1 MPPAI
6 AFLRLNDREVLA
18 NKLLFATA
26 ANERDSNNEDHC
38 RKSTSNG
45 DTDLLGQWLLHIFT
59 QGPSHQRDECI
70 VADNLMVDGEQAPL
84 IV

>member
-26 ANERDSNNEDHC
+26 ANEGDSNNDNEDHC
-38 RKSTSNG
+38 RKSTSNR
-45 DTDLLGQWLLHIFT
+45 DANSLGHWVPPVSVK
-59 QGPSHQRDECI
+59 GS
-70 VADNLMVDGEQAPL
+70 
-84 IV
+84 